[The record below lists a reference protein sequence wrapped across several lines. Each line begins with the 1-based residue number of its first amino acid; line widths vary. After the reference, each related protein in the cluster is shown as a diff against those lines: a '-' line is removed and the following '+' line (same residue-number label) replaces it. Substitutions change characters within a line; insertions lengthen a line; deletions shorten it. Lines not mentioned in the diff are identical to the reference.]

1 MHYLDLPCTLSLHYL
16 VLPAHQVFRGI
27 IENSDVRQRDLA
39 ESFALRARRGGWR
52 VEDGGVSKCGV
63 VGFVVMSRNLPLP
76 LRSAVSSAK
85 SLLPQA
91 LWVVL
96 HLFLWTRSFGKAV
109 VDTAFRVL
117 GLAFLEPRRGLH
129 FCWRKLWRIAR
140 IRSFAEAWYE
150 RGGSRPPPP
159 ETLAVIVNDRDD
171 AASCLPQI
179 ANVLVWA
186 AEAGIRHVSVY
197 DQDGLIRSSTS
208 KLAELVVKA
217 TVTAEMRGKF
227 PQPASLYA
235 FRRVKRDGEIKTVE
249 RFQCGGAATATTP
262 RKRDRAGR
270 GTRGKGDT
278 GDTTRASENN
288 IPPSNQ
294 NTPTKNTS
302 TCERSLTT
310 VDLLGCGDGAAGLLE
325 CARRWGDETDG
336 ALIASAT
343 EKQHGKPARVEPAPG
358 PNPNTS
364 HTAPTTPAQIERWL
378 DTNNALLPAV
388 DVLVVFGPHFH
399 VAGYPPWQLH
409 KAEMYHRRS
418 IGFFTRDGL
427 REVLSKYAGVSKR
440 NGR

>member
-1 MHYLDLPCTLSLHYL
+1 
-16 VLPAHQVFRGI
+16 
-27 IENSDVRQRDLA
+27 
-39 ESFALRARRGGWR
+39 
-52 VEDGGVSKCGV
+52 
-63 VGFVVMSRNLPLP
+63 
-76 LRSAVSSAK
+76 
-85 SLLPQA
+85 
-91 LWVVL
+91 
-96 HLFLWTRSFGKAV
+96 
-109 VDTAFRVL
+109 
-117 GLAFLEPRRGLH
+117 
-129 FCWRKLWRIAR
+129 
-140 IRSFAEAWYE
+140 
-150 RGGSRPPPP
+150 
-159 ETLAVIVNDRDD
+159 
-171 AASCLPQI
+171 
-179 ANVLVWA
+179 
-186 AEAGIRHVSVY
+186 
-197 DQDGLIRSSTS
+197 
-208 KLAELVVKA
+208 VKA

-364 HTAPTTPAQIERWL
+364 HTGPTTPAQIERWL